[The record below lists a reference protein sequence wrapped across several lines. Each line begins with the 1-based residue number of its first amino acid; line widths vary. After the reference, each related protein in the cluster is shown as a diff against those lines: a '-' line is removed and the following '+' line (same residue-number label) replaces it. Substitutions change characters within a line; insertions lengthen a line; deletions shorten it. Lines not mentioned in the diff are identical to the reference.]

1 MSKPGHDQIRLDV
14 NKSVS
19 LRNRRRS
26 KELETAEIRL
36 KDHEKVIL
44 MVGNPNVGKSAIFSK
59 LTGVTAE
66 NSNYAGTAVGFTRGE
81 ITFNDS
87 LATLVDVPGNYTLAP
102 TSEAEVVASKFI
114 PYGDII
120 VNVVDATNLERNLYL
135 TLELLELGKPMILA
149 LNMWDEVAHH
159 GIEIDLPVLS
169 AELGISVVA
178 VSAMTGQG
186 LKELVRQLPY
196 AEKPEFPRRSKN
208 ERWAYV
214 GDLVEKAQKRSHRHH
229 KWYERLADATVR
241 PFPGILIAFF
251 VMVLGFLL
259 VRFIGEG
266 LINYIFDPIFENWWL
281 PVVERIGDALGGSGF
296 WHDIL
301 IGYNTSDGIDF
312 VVSFGLLTSGLYVP
326 FALILPYIVA
336 FYIFLGLLENSG
348 YLPRLAVL
356 LDSLM
361 HKVGLHGYAII
372 PTFLGF
378 GCNVPAIIG
387 TRVLENNRARFISA
401 TLVAIAVPC
410 AGLQAMIFGL
420 IGQYGFQYVLLV
432 YGILALVWL
441 VLGLILNKVM
451 KGYTPELIMEV
462 PPYRLPP
469 MRLVFTKLWRRI
481 LDFLKEAVPIMILA
495 IFINN
500 IFMYFG
506 LMDVIGVLFEP
517 IVSNILGLPAAAAVP
532 LVLGALRK
540 DAALGIM
547 ATLSLTAGQ
556 MVVGALVLAMI
567 FPCLAVFTVMLKELG
582 PQRMFF
588 STLIMMATAI
598 TVGGLVNL
606 GFHIFS

>member
-1 MSKPGHDQIRLDV
+1 
-14 NKSVS
+14 
-19 LRNRRRS
+19 
-26 KELETAEIRL
+26 
-36 KDHEKVIL
+36 

-66 NSNYAGTAVGFTRGE
+66 SSNYAGTTVGFTSGE
-81 ITFNDS
+81 IVFKDG
-87 LATLVDVPGNYTLAP
+87 LATLLDVPGNYTLTP
-102 TSEAEVVASKFI
+102 TSDTERVVSKI
-114 PYGDII
+114 IACGDII
-120 VNVVDATNLERNLYL
+120 INIVDATNLERNLYL
-135 TLELLELGKPMILA
+135 TTELLELGKPMILA
-149 LNMWDEVAHH
+149 LNMWDEVAHQ
-159 GIEIDLPVLS
+159 GLEIDLPALS
-169 AELGISVVA
+169 EELGIAVVTT
-178 VSAMTGQG
+178 SAMTGQG
-186 LKELVRQLPY
+186 LKELVRQLSY
-196 AEKPEFPRRSKN
+196 AEKPNSPKRN
-208 ERWAYV
+208 QDERWAYV
-214 GDLVEKAQKRSHRHH
+214 GSLVAKVQKRKQRQH
-229 KWYERLADATVR
+229 KWYERLSDATVR

-266 LINYIFDPIFENWWL
+266 LINYLFDPIFESWWL
-281 PVVERIGDALGGSGF
+281 PVVVKLGDVLGGSGF
-296 WHDIL
+296 WYDIL
-301 IGYNTSDGIDF
+301 IGYNTTDGIDF
-312 VVSFGLLTSGLYVP
+312 VTSFGLLTSGLYVP
-326 FALILPYIVA
+326 FALILPYIIA
-336 FYIFLGLLENSG
+336 FYILLGLLEDSG

-372 PTFLGF
+372 PTFLAF

-387 TRVLENNRARFISA
+387 TRVLGNDRARFIAA

-420 IGQYGFQYVLLV
+420 IGQYGFQYVLLI

-469 MRLVFTKLWRRI
+469 MRLVLTKLWRRI
-481 LDFLKEAVPIMILA
+481 RDFIKEAVPVMVLAILA
-495 IFINN
+495 IN
-500 IFMYFG
+500 ILISFG
-506 LMDVIGVLFEP
+506 LMDIIGVIFGP
-517 IVSNILGLPAAAAVP
+517 IVINILGLPPEAAVP
-532 LVLGALRK
+532 LILGALRK

-567 FPCLAVFTVMLKELG
+567 FPCVAVFTVMFKELG
-582 PQRMFF
+582 PRRMLL
-588 STLIMMATAI
+588 STLLMLATAI
-598 TVGGLVNL
+598 IVGGLVNL